1 MSGPFAK
8 TSFGPPAPLGT
19 DTNKGGLIADVQ
31 DGIVE
36 SVDNA
41 GNTHGLAS
49 AFLILLAQTA
59 LTTITT
65 AQNLISQAFLAQ
77 ALNKKTRTLQITGA
91 LVYTSPGTTG
101 ITLTF
106 VLKLGSVTLAT
117 VVLPTGNTAART
129 AAPIQFAF
137 TVQVASTGASGTLEA
152 HGSVTADLNAA
163 AAADTTT
170 CLDATTAVSSAVDL
184 TAAET
189 MTLSIACSGV
199 TLTSATLRAAQIVIV
214 N

>member
-8 TSFGPPAPLGT
+8 TTLGPPAPAGT
-19 DTNKGGLIADVQ
+19 DTSKGGMIADVQ
-31 DGIVE
+31 NGIAE
-36 SVDNA
+36 TVDSS
-41 GNTHGLAS
+41 GNTHGVQS
-49 AFLILLAQTA
+49 SYLILLAQTA

-77 ALNKKTRTLQITGA
+77 ALNKLKRTLQVSGA

-101 ITLTF
+101 VTLTF

-129 AAPIQFAF
+129 NAPIQFQF
-137 TVQVASTGASGTLEA
+137 TIQVASTGASGTLEA
-152 HGSVTADLNAA
+152 HGNVAADLNAA
-163 AAADTTT
+163 AASGVTE
-170 CLDATTAVSSAVDL
+170 CFDATTGVSSAVDL
-184 TAAET
+184 TAAQT
-189 MTLSIACSGV
+189 LTLSIACSGV
-199 TLTSATLRAAQIVIV
+199 TLTSATLRAAQIEII